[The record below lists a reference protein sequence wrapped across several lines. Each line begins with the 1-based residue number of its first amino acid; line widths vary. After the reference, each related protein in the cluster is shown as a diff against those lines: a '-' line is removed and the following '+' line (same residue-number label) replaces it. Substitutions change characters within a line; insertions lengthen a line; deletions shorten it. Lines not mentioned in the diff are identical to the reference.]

1 MKKLTVLAHS
11 SDADAIVRR
20 MLHLKCVEIQRSM
33 PEAGELSLERIE
45 SDGRQTEIK
54 ERIAC
59 IEAAMP
65 HLAKY
70 STRRGGIGR
79 RIQRLD
85 RAAFVADGRA
95 ERAYLGLMYVTITP
109 ESARTY
115 NLDVYSGAYVYN
127 SNSRT
132 SAIVAGGPADKAGI
146 KDRDIITKIGGVPL
160 GSSGTIS
167 SLIGEYK
174 AGDSVEVEFIRDGQ
188 TQTTIVTL
196 GAYSE

>member
-1 MKKLTVLAHS
+1 MSISTMKKLTVLAHA

-79 RIQRLD
+79 RVQRLD

-95 ERAYLGLMYVTITP
+95 ERAYLAVEQALAAK
-109 ESARTY
+109 ARM
-115 NLDVYSGAYVYN
+115 GE
-127 SNSRT
+127 
-132 SAIVAGGPADKAGI
+132 
-146 KDRDIITKIGGVPL
+146 II
-160 GSSGTIS
+160 
-167 SLIGEYK
+167 
-174 AGDSVEVEFIRDGQ
+174 A
-188 TQTTIVTL
+188 
-196 GAYSE
+196 